1 MHIARLNIEL
11 SKALTGKEK
20 VIGLKVYKFACELIQ
35 GLFKGERTRMQ
46 IFEEM
51 EKVTTLKMEKEMDL
65 DSLDFKKAIE
75 KFLKSKK

>member
-35 GLFKGERTRMQ
+35 GLFKGERTRLQ

-51 EKVTTLKMEKEMDL
+51 EKVTTLKTVSYTHL
-65 DSLDFKKAIE
+65 TLPTTSRV
-75 KFLKSKK
+75 